1 MTVTTGSAL
10 LERAQPAKDRPLRH
24 FGVSLGHLTEGSA
37 EAWVRSLRL
46 PADAQAC
53 THPAEL
59 PFPHVAISVALP
71 AGLALPAE
79 VAGTAFMQAAIA
91 AGSAHA
97 AGRSGRAI
105 HYRGRSTSSGRVTV
119 GEVLSTTDIVRVNAR
134 DTPAEADDVLEAG
147 RGLTP
152 HWIAGELT
160 VLAERRPDGLLVP
173 LPGFAR

>member
-10 LERAQPAKDRPLRH
+10 LERTLRH
-24 FGVSLGHLTEGSA
+24 FGVSLGHLTERSA
-37 EAWVRSLRL
+37 EAWIRALRL
-46 PADAQAC
+46 PTAAQAC

-105 HYRGRSTSSGRVTV
+105 HYRGWSAITGDVTV
-119 GEVLSTTDIVRVNAR
+119 GEIFSQTDIVRVIAR
-134 DTPAEADDVLEAG
+134 DTPADTGDVLAAG

-152 HWIAGELT
+152 HWIAGDLT
-160 VLAERRPDGLLVP
+160 VLAEPRPDGVLVP
-173 LPGFAR
+173 LPGFTR